1 MKFCTNLHI
10 FYERNYLFAKIKY
23 DQYRLEN
30 IMKEIIIIV
39 LASLI
44 LVAVI
49 VGIILLVINSKK
61 KPEPVEAPQLDLKEI
76 GALSQQLTSLTNELK
91 TNIKLSVSE
100 EMNKVLEQGN
110 KSNETNNEKLER
122 FQRNITESLATRFDA
137 LNKQID
143 DKLIEINKKVDEKL
157 QEGFKAT
164 GETMAQVRERL
175 QAIDDAQKNIENLSK
190 DVVSLRSVLEGNQ
203 SRGQYG
209 EYQLSMV
216 LHNVFGDTMG
226 CYEEQY
232 TMKKVKDGDD
242 VRADAV
248 VFMPEPNKMIC
259 IDSKFPFQDYQRIFD
274 TDNAEEKERLTKEFG
289 NAVKKHI
296 TVIKDKYIVEG
307 KTAPE
312 ALMFIPNDGVF
323 AFIHHNLEDVVDYAR
338 SKKVILTSPSTL
350 PAILVTINMVRI
362 EVERSKNA
370 EEINKHLHKLAKDF
384 EMFGREWESFS
395 SSLEKTTK
403 RREEL
408 DHRVGRLT
416 NKFQS
421 ISTNNG
427 LDDEPIQIEET
438 NNED

>member
-1 MKFCTNLHI
+1 MSNIDWRF
-10 FYERNYLFAKIKY
+10 FM
-23 DQYRLEN
+23 EN
-30 IMKEIIIIV
+30 IIIIV

-49 VGIILLVINSKK
+49 VGIILIVRNAK
-61 KPEPVEAPQLDLKEI
+61 KPNEPAQLDLKEI
-76 GALSQQLTSLTNELK
+76 GALQQQLTSLTDQLK
-91 TNIKLSVSE
+91 VNIKLSVSE
-100 EMNKVLEQGN
+100 EMNKVLEQSN
-110 KSNETNNEKLER
+110 KSNELNNEKLER
-122 FQRNITESLATRFDA
+122 FQKNITESLATRFDA

-157 QEGFKAT
+157 AEGFKTT

-175 QAIDDAQKNIENLSK
+175 QAIDDAQKNIEALSK
-190 DVVSLRSVLEGNQ
+190 DVVSLRGVLEGNQ

-274 TDNAEEKERLTKEFG
+274 TDDAEEKERLTKEFG

-323 AFIHHNLEDVVDYAR
+323 AFVHHNLEDVVDYAR
-338 SKKVILTSPSTL
+338 KQKVILTSPSTL

-384 EMFGREWESFS
+384 EMFGREWDKFS
-395 SSLEKTTK
+395 NALEQTGK

-408 DHRVGRLT
+408 DHRVGRIT
-416 NKFQS
+416 TKFQA
-421 ISTNNG
+421 ISTNSD
-427 LDDEPIQIEET
+427 LDEEVKQIEGDNRE
-438 NNED
+438 

>member
-1 MKFCTNLHI
+1 M
-10 FYERNYLFAKIKY
+10 
-23 DQYRLEN
+23 EN
-30 IMKEIIIIV
+30 IIIIV

-44 LVAVI
+44 LIAVI
-49 VGIILLVINSKK
+49 IGVVLIVRNAK
-61 KPEPVEAPQLDLKEI
+61 KPNEPAQLDLKEI
-76 GALSQQLTSLTNELK
+76 GALQQQLTSLTDQLK
-91 TNIKLSVSE
+91 VNIKLSVSE
-100 EMNKVLEQGN
+100 EMNKVLEQSN
-110 KSNETNNEKLER
+110 KSNELNNEKLER
-122 FQRNITESLATRFDA
+122 FQKNITESLATRFDA

-157 QEGFKAT
+157 AEGFKTT

-175 QAIDDAQKNIENLSK
+175 QAIDDAQKNIEALSK
-190 DVVSLRSVLEGNQ
+190 DVVSLRGVLEGNQ

-274 TDNAEEKERLTKEFG
+274 TDDAEEKERLTKEFG

-296 TVIKDKYIVEG
+296 TTIKDKYIVEG

-323 AFIHHNLEDVVDYAR
+323 AFVHHNLEDVVEYAR
-338 SKKVILTSPSTL
+338 KQKVILTSPSTL
-350 PAILVTINMVRI
+350 PAILVTINMLRI

-370 EEINKHLHKLAKDF
+370 EEINKHLHRLAKDF
-384 EMFGREWESFS
+384 EMFGREWDKFS
-395 SSLEKTTK
+395 NALEQTSK

-408 DHRVGRLT
+408 DHRVGKLT

-421 ISTNNG
+421 ISTNSG
-427 LDDEPIQIEET
+427 LEDEPKQIDDT
-438 NNED
+438 DNQ

>member
-1 MKFCTNLHI
+1 MLDVV
-10 FYERNYLFAKIKY
+10 LV
-23 DQYRLEN
+23 
-30 IMKEIIIIV
+30 IIS
-39 LASLI
+39 SLV

-49 VGIILLVINSKK
+49 VAIVLLIRKSNNK
-61 KPEPVEAPQLDLKEI
+61 VEMPQLDLKEI
-76 GALSQQLTSLTNELK
+76 GALQQQLNNLTEQMK
-91 TNIKLSVSE
+91 MNIKLSVSE
-100 EMNKVLEQGN
+100 EMNKLLEQSG
-110 KSNETNNEKLER
+110 KSSETNNEKLER
-122 FQRNITESLATRFDA
+122 FQKNITESLNNRFDA
-137 LNKQID
+137 LNKQIS
-143 DKLIEINKKVDEKL
+143 DKLFEINKKVDEKL
-157 QEGFKAT
+157 AEGFKGT
-164 GETMAQVRERL
+164 SETMAQVRERL
-175 QAIDDAQKNIENLSK
+175 HAIDDAQKNIEALSK
-190 DVVSLRSVLEGNQ
+190 DVVSLRGVLEGNQ

-216 LHNVFGDTMG
+216 LHNVFGDTTG
-226 CYEEQY
+226 CYQEQY

-274 TDNAEEKERLTKEFG
+274 TDDPEEKERLTKEFG

-323 AFIHHNLEDVVDYAR
+323 AFVHHNLEEVVEYAR

-370 EEINKHLHKLAKDF
+370 DEINKHLQRLAKDF
-384 EMFGREWESFS
+384 EMFGREWDKFS
-395 SSLEKTTK
+395 NALEQTGK

-408 DHRVGRLT
+408 DHRVGRIT
-416 NKFQS
+416 GKFQA
-421 ISTNNG
+421 INTNNG
-427 LDDEPIQIEET
+427 LENEPQQIVGDSSEEL
-438 NNED
+438 

>member
-1 MKFCTNLHI
+1 MEI
-10 FYERNYLFAKIKY
+10 AA
-23 DQYRLEN
+23 
-30 IMKEIIIIV
+30 IIISSLALIAIV
-39 LASLI
+39 
-44 LVAVI
+44 VA
-49 VGIILLVINSKK
+49 IILIIR
-61 KPEPVEAPQLDLKEI
+61 KPNNASAAQVDLKEI
-76 GALSQQLTSLTNELK
+76 GMLQQQLNSLTDQLK

-100 EMNKVLEQGN
+100 EITKVMEQTQ
-110 KSNETNNEKLER
+110 KSNELNNEKLER
-122 FQRNITESLATRFDA
+122 FQAGITESLNKRFDA

-157 QEGFKAT
+157 AEGFKST

-175 QAIDDAQKNIENLSK
+175 QAIDAAQKNIEKLSS
-190 DVVSLRSVLEGNQ
+190 DVVSLKSVLEGNQ
-203 SRGQYG
+203 TRGQYG

-216 LHNVFGDTMG
+216 LHSVFGDTTG
-226 CYEEQY
+226 CYQEQF

-259 IDSKFPFQDYQRIFD
+259 IDSKFPFQDYQRIFETD
-274 TDNAEEKERLTKEFG
+274 TQEEKDRLTKEFG

-323 AFIHHNLEDVVDYAR
+323 AFIHHNLEEVVEYAR

-370 EEINKHLHKLAKDF
+370 EEINRHLQRLAKDF
-384 EMFGREWESFS
+384 EMFGREWDKFS
-395 SSLEKTTK
+395 NALEQTGK

-408 DHRVGRLT
+408 DHRVGRIT
-416 NKFQS
+416 NKFQAINTS
-421 ISTNNG
+421 NN
-427 LDDEPIQIEET
+427 LSDDLKEIEGDSSEQL
-438 NNED
+438 

>member
-1 MKFCTNLHI
+1 MSNIDWRF
-10 FYERNYLFAKIKY
+10 FM
-23 DQYRLEN
+23 EN
-30 IMKEIIIIV
+30 IIIIV

-49 VGIILLVINSKK
+49 VGIVLIVRNAK
-61 KPEPVEAPQLDLKEI
+61 KPNEPAQLDLKEI
-76 GALSQQLTSLTNELK
+76 GALQQQLTSLTDQLK
-91 TNIKLSVSE
+91 VNIKLSVSE
-100 EMNKVLEQGN
+100 EMNKVLEQSN
-110 KSNETNNEKLER
+110 KSNELNNEKLER
-122 FQRNITESLATRFDA
+122 FQKNITESLATRFDA

-157 QEGFKAT
+157 AEGFKTT

-175 QAIDDAQKNIENLSK
+175 QAIDDAQKNIEALSK
-190 DVVSLRSVLEGNQ
+190 DVVSLRGVLEGNQ

-274 TDNAEEKERLTKEFG
+274 TDDAEEKERLTKEFG

-323 AFIHHNLEDVVDYAR
+323 AFVHHNLEDVVDYAR
-338 SKKVILTSPSTL
+338 KQKVILTSPSTL

-370 EEINKHLHKLAKDF
+370 EEINKHLHRLAKDF
-384 EMFGREWESFS
+384 EMFGREWDKFS
-395 SSLEKTTK
+395 NALEQTSK

-408 DHRVGRLT
+408 DHRVGKLT

-421 ISTNNG
+421 ISTNSG
-427 LDDEPIQIEET
+427 LEDEPKQIDDT
-438 NNED
+438 DNQ

>member
-1 MKFCTNLHI
+1 MEYVAIVISSLALI
-10 FYERNYLFAKIKY
+10 A
-23 DQYRLEN
+23 
-30 IMKEIIIIV
+30 IIIAIV
-39 LASLI
+39 L
-44 LVAVI
+44 I
-49 VGIILLVINSKK
+49 VKNNNKK
-61 KPEPVEAPQLDLKEI
+61 VEAPQLDLKEI
-76 GALSQQLTSLTNELK
+76 GALQQQLNSLNEQLK
-91 TNIKLSVSE
+91 TNIELAVSKE
-100 EMNKVLEQGN
+100 INKVLEQAG
-110 KSNETNNEKLER
+110 KSNELNNEKLER
-122 FQRNITESLATRFDA
+122 FQKNITESLNTRFDA

-157 QEGFKAT
+157 AEGFKNT

-175 QAIDDAQKNIENLSK
+175 QAIDAAQKNIEELSK

-216 LHNVFGDTMG
+216 LHNVFGDTTG
-226 CYEEQY
+226 CYQEQY

-259 IDSKFPFQDYQRIFD
+259 IDSKFPFQDYQRIFE
-274 TDNAEEKERLTKEFG
+274 TDVPEEKERLTREFG

-323 AFIHHNLEDVVDYAR
+323 AFIHQNLEDVIEYAR
-338 SKKVILTSPSTL
+338 TKKVILTSPSTL

-370 EEINKHLHKLAKDF
+370 DEINKHLQRLAKDF
-384 EMFGREWESFS
+384 EMFGREWDKFS
-395 SSLEKTTK
+395 NALEQTGK

-408 DHRVGRLT
+408 DHRVGRIT
-416 NKFQS
+416 NKFQA
-421 ISTNNG
+421 INTNNN
-427 LDDEPIQIEET
+427 LEDELKQLGDSSEEL
-438 NNED
+438 

>member
-1 MKFCTNLHI
+1 MEIAAIIISSLALIAIIVVIVLIVRKPTNSQTSQI
-10 FYERNYLFAKIKY
+10 
-23 DQYRLEN
+23 D
-30 IMKEIIIIV
+30 MKEIGM
-39 LASLI
+39 L
-44 LVAVI
+44 
-49 VGIILLVINSKK
+49 
-61 KPEPVEAPQLDLKEI
+61 Q
-76 GALSQQLTSLTNELK
+76 QQLNSLTDQLK

-100 EMNKVLEQGN
+100 EITKVMEQSQ
-110 KSNETNNEKLER
+110 KSNELNNEKLER
-122 FQRNITESLATRFDA
+122 FQAGITESLNKRFDA

-157 QEGFKAT
+157 AEGFKST
-164 GETMAQVRERL
+164 GETMTQVRERL
-175 QAIDDAQKNIENLSK
+175 QAIDAAQKNIEKLSS
-190 DVVSLRSVLEGNQ
+190 DVVSLKSVLEGNQ
-203 SRGQYG
+203 TRGQYG

-216 LHNVFGDTMG
+216 LHSVFGDTTG
-226 CYEEQY
+226 CYQEQF

-259 IDSKFPFQDYQRIFD
+259 IDSKFPFQDYQRIFE
-274 TDNAEEKERLTKEFG
+274 TDIQEEKDRLTKEFG

-307 KTAPE
+307 KTASE

-323 AFIHHNLEDVVDYAR
+323 AFIHHNLEEVVEYAR

-370 EEINKHLHKLAKDF
+370 EEINRHLQRLAKDF
-384 EMFGREWESFS
+384 EMFGREWDKFS
-395 SSLEKTTK
+395 NALEQTGK

-408 DHRVGRLT
+408 DHRVGRIT
-416 NKFQS
+416 NKFQAINTS
-421 ISTNNG
+421 NN
-427 LDDEPIQIEET
+427 LTDDLKEIEGDNSEQL
-438 NNED
+438 

>member
-1 MKFCTNLHI
+1 MEI
-10 FYERNYLFAKIKY
+10 AA
-23 DQYRLEN
+23 
-30 IMKEIIIIV
+30 IIISSLALLAIIVAIV
-39 LASLI
+39 L
-44 LVAVI
+44 I
-49 VGIILLVINSKK
+49 VR
-61 KPEPVEAPQLDLKEI
+61 KPNNTQTSQVDLKEI
-76 GALSQQLTSLTNELK
+76 GMLQQQLNSLTDQLK

-100 EMNKVLEQGN
+100 EITRVMEQTQ
-110 KSNETNNEKLER
+110 KSNELNNEKLER
-122 FQRNITESLATRFDA
+122 FQAGITESLNKRFDA

-157 QEGFKAT
+157 AEGFKST

-175 QAIDDAQKNIENLSK
+175 QAIDAAQKNIEKLSS
-190 DVVSLRSVLEGNQ
+190 DVVSLKSVLEGNQ

-216 LHNVFGDTMG
+216 LHSVFGDTTG
-226 CYEEQY
+226 CYQEQF

-259 IDSKFPFQDYQRIFD
+259 IDSKFPFQDYQRIFE
-274 TDNAEEKERLTKEFG
+274 TDIQEEKDRLTKEFG

-323 AFIHHNLEDVVDYAR
+323 AFIHHNLEDVVEYAR

-370 EEINKHLHKLAKDF
+370 EEINRHLQRLAKDF
-384 EMFGREWESFS
+384 EMFGREWDKFS
-395 SSLEKTTK
+395 NALEQTGK

-408 DHRVGRLT
+408 DHRVGRIT
-416 NKFQS
+416 NKFQAINTS
-421 ISTNNG
+421 NN
-427 LDDEPIQIEET
+427 LSDDLKQIEGDNSEQL
-438 NNED
+438 

>member
-1 MKFCTNLHI
+1 M
-10 FYERNYLFAKIKY
+10 E
-23 DQYRLEN
+23 
-30 IMKEIIIIV
+30 EIIIIV

-49 VGIILLVINSKK
+49 IGIILLVINSKK
-61 KPEPVEAPQLDLKEI
+61 KAEPAPVPQLDLKEI
-76 GALSQQLTSLTNELK
+76 GALSQQLTALTDQLK
-91 TNIKLSVSE
+91 TNIKLAVTE

-175 QAIDDAQKNIENLSK
+175 QAIDDAQKNIEALSK
-190 DVVSLRSVLEGNQ
+190 DVVSLRGVLEGNQ

-216 LHNVFGDTMG
+216 LHNVFGDTTG
-226 CYEEQY
+226 CYQEQF

-274 TDNAEEKERLTKEFG
+274 TDNPEEKERLTKEFD

-323 AFIHHNLEDVVDYAR
+323 AFIHHNLEDVVEYAR

-370 EEINKHLHKLAKDF
+370 EEINKHLHRLAKDF
-384 EMFGREWESFS
+384 EMFGREWETFS
-395 SSLEKTTK
+395 NALERTSKQ
-403 RREEL
+403 RETL
-408 DHRVGRLT
+408 DHRVGKLT

-421 ISTNNG
+421 ISTNNN
-427 LDDEPIQIEET
+427 LDDEPKQIDEINIEE
-438 NNED
+438 

>member
-1 MKFCTNLHI
+1 MEI
-10 FYERNYLFAKIKY
+10 AA
-23 DQYRLEN
+23 
-30 IMKEIIIIV
+30 IIISS
-39 LASLI
+39 LA
-44 LVAVI
+44 LVAII
-49 VGIILLVINSKK
+49 VAIILIVRNSNKK
-61 KPEPVEAPQLDLKEI
+61 VEAPQIDLKEI
-76 GALSQQLTSLTNELK
+76 GMLQQQLNSLTDQLK

-100 EMNKVLEQGN
+100 EMNKVLEQNG
-110 KSNETNNEKLER
+110 KSSEVNNEKLER
-122 FQRNITESLATRFDA
+122 FQKNITESLATRFDA

-143 DKLIEINKKVDEKL
+143 TKLIEINKKVDEKL
-157 QEGFKAT
+157 AEGFKTT

-175 QAIDDAQKNIENLSK
+175 QAIDAAQKNIEELSK
-190 DVVSLRSVLEGNQ
+190 DVVSLRGVLEGNQ

-216 LHNVFGDTMG
+216 LHNVFGDTTG
-226 CYEEQY
+226 CYQEQY

-259 IDSKFPFQDYQRIFD
+259 VDSKFPFQDYQRIFE
-274 TDNAEEKERLTKEFG
+274 TDVPEEKERLTKEFG
-289 NAVKKHI
+289 AAVKKHI
-296 TVIKDKYIVEG
+296 TAIKDKYIVEG

-323 AFIHHNLEDVVDYAR
+323 AFIHQNLEDVVEYAR

-370 EEINKHLHKLAKDF
+370 EEINKHLQRLAKDF
-384 EMFGREWESFS
+384 EMFGREWDKFS
-395 SSLEKTTK
+395 NALEQTGR

-408 DHRVGRLT
+408 DHRVGRMT
-416 NKFQS
+416 TKFQA
-421 ISTNNG
+421 ISNNND
-427 LDDEPIQIEET
+427 LVEDIKRIEED
-438 NNED
+438 NGE

>member
-1 MKFCTNLHI
+1 M
-10 FYERNYLFAKIKY
+10 
-23 DQYRLEN
+23 
-30 IMKEIIIIV
+30 EIVTLIIASLALIAVIIAIV
-39 LASLI
+39 L
-44 LVAVI
+44 I
-49 VGIILLVINSKK
+49 VRNANKK
-61 KPEPVEAPQLDLKEI
+61 TEAPQLDLKEI
-76 GALSQQLTSLTNELK
+76 GALQQQLSSLTEQLK
-91 TNIKLSVSE
+91 VNIKLSVSE
-100 EMNKVLEQGN
+100 EMNKVLEQSGKN
-110 KSNETNNEKLER
+110 SEVNNEKLER
-122 FQRNITESLATRFDA
+122 FQKNITESLATRFDA

-157 QEGFKAT
+157 AEGFKNT

-175 QAIDDAQKNIENLSK
+175 QAIDAAQKNIEELSK

-216 LHNVFGDTMG
+216 LHNVFGDTTG
-226 CYEEQY
+226 CYQEQY

-259 IDSKFPFQDYQRIFD
+259 IDSKFPFQDYQRIFE
-274 TDNAEEKERLTKEFG
+274 TDVAEEKERLTKEFG

-323 AFIHHNLEDVVDYAR
+323 AFVHQNLEDVIEYAR

-370 EEINKHLHKLAKDF
+370 DEINKHLQRLAKDF
-384 EMFGREWESFS
+384 EMFGREWDSFS
-395 SSLEKTTK
+395 NALERTS
-403 RREEL
+403 RQRETL
-408 DHRVGRLT
+408 DHRVGKIT
-416 NKFQS
+416 NKFQA
-421 ISTNNG
+421 INTNNN
-427 LDDEPIQIEET
+427 LDDELKQISGDNSEEL
-438 NNED
+438 

>member
-1 MKFCTNLHI
+1 MEI
-10 FYERNYLFAKIKY
+10 AA
-23 DQYRLEN
+23 
-30 IMKEIIIIV
+30 IIISSLALLAIIVAIV
-39 LASLI
+39 L
-44 LVAVI
+44 I
-49 VGIILLVINSKK
+49 VR
-61 KPEPVEAPQLDLKEI
+61 KPNNTQTSQVDLKEI
-76 GALSQQLTSLTNELK
+76 GMLQQQLNSLTDQLK

-100 EMNKVLEQGN
+100 EITKVMEQTQ
-110 KSNETNNEKLER
+110 KSNELNNEKLER
-122 FQRNITESLATRFDA
+122 FQAGITESLNKRFDA

-157 QEGFKAT
+157 AEGFKST

-175 QAIDDAQKNIENLSK
+175 QAIDAAQKNIEKLSS
-190 DVVSLRSVLEGNQ
+190 DVVSLKSVLEGNQ

-216 LHNVFGDTMG
+216 LHSVFGDTTG
-226 CYEEQY
+226 CYQEQF

-259 IDSKFPFQDYQRIFD
+259 IDSKFPFQDYQRIFE
-274 TDNAEEKERLTKEFG
+274 TDIQEEKDRLTKEFG

-323 AFIHHNLEDVVDYAR
+323 AFIHHNLEDVVEYAR

-370 EEINKHLHKLAKDF
+370 EEINRHLQRLAKDF
-384 EMFGREWESFS
+384 EMFGREWDKFS
-395 SSLEKTTK
+395 NALEQTGK

-408 DHRVGRLT
+408 DHRVGRIT
-416 NKFQS
+416 NKFQAINTS
-421 ISTNNG
+421 NN
-427 LDDEPIQIEET
+427 LSDDLKQIEGDNSEQL
-438 NNED
+438 

>member
-1 MKFCTNLHI
+1 MWFNKSGGLKT
-10 FYERNYLFAKIKY
+10 
-23 DQYRLEN
+23 
-30 IMKEIIIIV
+30 MEIIAIVISSLALIAIIV
-39 LASLI
+39 A
-44 LVAVI
+44 
-49 VGIILLVINSKK
+49 IILIIKNSNKK
-61 KPEPVEAPQLDLKEI
+61 GEAPQVDLKEI
-76 GALSQQLTSLTNELK
+76 GMLQQQLNSLTDQLK

-100 EMNKVLEQGN
+100 EINKVLEQTT
-110 KSNETNNEKLER
+110 KSNELNNEKLER
-122 FQRNITESLATRFDA
+122 FQNGITESLNKRFDA

-157 QEGFKAT
+157 AEGFKTT

-175 QAIDDAQKNIENLSK
+175 QAIDAAQKNIEELSK
-190 DVVSLRSVLEGNQ
+190 DVVSLRGVLEGNQ
-203 SRGQYG
+203 TRGQYR

-216 LHNVFGDTMG
+216 LHNVFGDTTG
-226 CYEEQY
+226 CYQEQY

-259 IDSKFPFQDYQRIFD
+259 IDSKFPFQDYQRIFE
-274 TDNAEEKERLTKEFG
+274 TDAQEEKERLTKEFG

-323 AFIHHNLEDVVDYAR
+323 AFIHQNLDDVIEYAR

-370 EEINKHLHKLAKDF
+370 EEINRHLQRLAKDF
-384 EMFGREWESFS
+384 EMFGREWDKFS
-395 SSLEKTTK
+395 NALEQTGK

-408 DHRVGRLT
+408 DHRVGRIT
-416 NKFQS
+416 TKFQA
-421 ISTNNG
+421 INTNNG
-427 LDDEPIQIEET
+427 LEEEVKQLEGD
-438 NNED
+438 NRE

>member
-1 MKFCTNLHI
+1 MEYVTIVISSLALI
-10 FYERNYLFAKIKY
+10 A
-23 DQYRLEN
+23 
-30 IMKEIIIIV
+30 IIIAIV
-39 LASLI
+39 L
-44 LVAVI
+44 I
-49 VGIILLVINSKK
+49 VLNSKK
-61 KPEPVEAPQLDLKEI
+61 KVEAPQLDLKEI
-76 GALSQQLTSLTNELK
+76 GALQQQLNSLNEQLK
-91 TNIKLSVSE
+91 VNIELAVSKE
-100 EMNKVLEQGN
+100 INKVLEQTG
-110 KSNETNNEKLER
+110 KSNELNNEKLER
-122 FQRNITESLATRFDA
+122 FQKNITESLNTRFDA

-157 QEGFKAT
+157 AEGFKNT

-175 QAIDDAQKNIENLSK
+175 QAIDAAQKNIEELSK

-216 LHNVFGDTMG
+216 LHNVFGDTTG
-226 CYEEQY
+226 CYQEQY

-259 IDSKFPFQDYQRIFD
+259 IDSKFPFQDYQRIFE
-274 TDNAEEKERLTKEFG
+274 TEVAEEKERLTREFG

-323 AFIHHNLEDVVDYAR
+323 AFIHQNLEDVIEYAR

-370 EEINKHLHKLAKDF
+370 DEINKHLQRLAKDF
-384 EMFGREWESFS
+384 EMFGREWDKFS
-395 SSLEKTTK
+395 NALEQTGK

-408 DHRVGRLT
+408 DHRVGRIT
-416 NKFQS
+416 NKFQA
-421 ISTNNG
+421 INTNNN
-427 LDDEPIQIEET
+427 LEDELKQLGDSSEEL
-438 NNED
+438 

>member
-1 MKFCTNLHI
+1 MEYVAIVISSLALI
-10 FYERNYLFAKIKY
+10 A
-23 DQYRLEN
+23 
-30 IMKEIIIIV
+30 IIV
-39 LASLI
+39 AIVLI
-44 LVAVI
+44 VR
-49 VGIILLVINSKK
+49 NNNKK
-61 KPEPVEAPQLDLKEI
+61 VEAPQLDLKEI
-76 GALSQQLTSLTNELK
+76 GALQQQLNSLNDQLK
-91 TNIKLSVSE
+91 TNIELAVSKE
-100 EMNKVLEQGN
+100 INKVLEQTG
-110 KSNETNNEKLER
+110 KSNELNNEKLER
-122 FQRNITESLATRFDA
+122 FQKNITESLNTRFDA

-157 QEGFKAT
+157 AEGFKNT

-175 QAIDDAQKNIENLSK
+175 QAIDAAQKNIEELSK

-216 LHNVFGDTMG
+216 LHNVFGDTTG
-226 CYEEQY
+226 CYQEQY

-259 IDSKFPFQDYQRIFD
+259 IDSKFPFQDYQRIFE
-274 TDNAEEKERLTKEFG
+274 TEVPEEKERLTREFG

-323 AFIHHNLEDVVDYAR
+323 AFIHQNLEDVIEYAR
-338 SKKVILTSPSTL
+338 SKKVVLTSPSTL

-370 EEINKHLHKLAKDF
+370 DEINKHLQRLAKDF
-384 EMFGREWESFS
+384 EMFGREWDKFS
-395 SSLEKTTK
+395 NALEQTGK

-408 DHRVGRLT
+408 DHRVGRIT
-416 NKFQS
+416 GKFQA
-421 ISTNNG
+421 INTNNN
-427 LDDEPIQIEET
+427 LEDELKQLGDSSEEL
-438 NNED
+438 

>member
-1 MKFCTNLHI
+1 ML
-10 FYERNYLFAKIKY
+10 
-23 DQYRLEN
+23 D
-30 IMKEIIIIV
+30 V
-39 LASLI
+39 
-44 LVAVI
+44 V
-49 VGIILLVINSKK
+49 LVIISSLVLIAVVVAIIFLVRKSNNK
-61 KPEPVEAPQLDLKEI
+61 VEMPQLDLKEI
-76 GALSQQLTSLTNELK
+76 GALQQQLTMLTEQMK

-100 EMNKVLEQGN
+100 EMNKILEQSGKN
-110 KSNETNNEKLER
+110 SEANNEKLER
-122 FQRNITESLATRFDA
+122 FQKNITESLANRFDA
-137 LNKQID
+137 LNKQIN

-157 QEGFKAT
+157 AEGFKGT
-164 GETMAQVRERL
+164 SETMAQVRERL
-175 QAIDDAQKNIENLSK
+175 QAIDTAQKNIEKLSG
-190 DVVSLRSVLEGNQ
+190 DVVSLRTVLEGNQ

-216 LHNVFGDTMG
+216 LHNVFGDTTG
-226 CYEEQY
+226 CYQEQY

-274 TDNAEEKERLTKEFG
+274 TDNQEEKDRLTKEFG

-323 AFIHHNLEDVVDYAR
+323 AFVHQNLEEVVEYAR

-370 EEINKHLHKLAKDF
+370 DEINKHLQRLAKDF
-384 EMFGREWESFS
+384 EMFGREWDSFS
-395 SSLEKTTK
+395 TALERTSKQ
-403 RREEL
+403 RENL
-408 DHRVGRLT
+408 DHRVGKIT
-416 NKFQS
+416 GKFQA
-421 ISTNNG
+421 INTNNG
-427 LDDEPIQIEET
+427 LDDEPKQIAGDSSEEL
-438 NNED
+438 

>member
-1 MKFCTNLHI
+1 M
-10 FYERNYLFAKIKY
+10 EVYLMEYVAIVISS
-23 DQYRLEN
+23 LAL
-30 IMKEIIIIV
+30 IAIIIAIV
-39 LASLI
+39 L
-44 LVAVI
+44 I
-49 VGIILLVINSKK
+49 VRNSNKK
-61 KPEPVEAPQLDLKEI
+61 VEAPQVDLKEI
-76 GALSQQLTSLTNELK
+76 GALQQQLNSLNEQLK
-91 TNIKLSVSE
+91 TNIELAVSKE
-100 EMNKVLEQGN
+100 INKVLEQTG
-110 KSNETNNEKLER
+110 KSNELNNEKLER
-122 FQRNITESLATRFDA
+122 FQKNITESLNTRFDA

-157 QEGFKAT
+157 AEGFKNT

-175 QAIDDAQKNIENLSK
+175 QAIDAAQKNIEELSK

-216 LHNVFGDTMG
+216 LHNVFGDTTG
-226 CYEEQY
+226 CYQEQY

-259 IDSKFPFQDYQRIFD
+259 IDSKFPFQDYQRIFE
-274 TDNAEEKERLTKEFG
+274 TDVPEEKERLTRDFG

-323 AFIHHNLEDVVDYAR
+323 AFIHQNLEDVIEYAR
-338 SKKVILTSPSTL
+338 TKKVILTSPSTL

-370 EEINKHLHKLAKDF
+370 DEINKHLQRLAKDF
-384 EMFGREWESFS
+384 EMFGREWDKFS
-395 SSLEKTTK
+395 NALEQTGK

-408 DHRVGRLT
+408 DHRVGRIT
-416 NKFQS
+416 NKFQA
-421 ISTNNG
+421 INTNNN
-427 LDDEPIQIEET
+427 LEDELKQLGDGSEEL
-438 NNED
+438 

>member
-1 MKFCTNLHI
+1 M
-10 FYERNYLFAKIKY
+10 
-23 DQYRLEN
+23 EN
-30 IMKEIIIIV
+30 IIIIV

-44 LVAVI
+44 LIAVI
-49 VGIILLVINSKK
+49 IGVVLIVRNAK
-61 KPEPVEAPQLDLKEI
+61 KPNEPAQLDLKEI
-76 GALSQQLTSLTNELK
+76 GALQQQLTSLTDQLK
-91 TNIKLSVSE
+91 VNIKLSVSE
-100 EMNKVLEQGN
+100 EMNKVLEQSN
-110 KSNETNNEKLER
+110 KSNELNNEKLER
-122 FQRNITESLATRFDA
+122 IQKNITESLATRFDA

-157 QEGFKAT
+157 AEGFKTT

-175 QAIDDAQKNIENLSK
+175 QAIDDAQKNIEALSK
-190 DVVSLRSVLEGNQ
+190 DVVSLRGVLEGNQ

-274 TDNAEEKERLTKEFG
+274 TDDAEEKERLTKEFG

-296 TVIKDKYIVEG
+296 TTIKDKYIVEG

-323 AFIHHNLEDVVDYAR
+323 AFVHHNLEDVVEYAR
-338 SKKVILTSPSTL
+338 KQKVILTSPSTL

-370 EEINKHLHKLAKDF
+370 EEINKHLHRLAKDF
-384 EMFGREWESFS
+384 EMFGREWDKFS
-395 SSLEKTTK
+395 NALEQTSK

-408 DHRVGRLT
+408 DHRVGKLT

-421 ISTNNG
+421 ISTNSG
-427 LDDEPIQIEET
+427 LEDEPKQIDDT
-438 NNED
+438 DNQ

>member
-1 MKFCTNLHI
+1 M
-10 FYERNYLFAKIKY
+10 
-23 DQYRLEN
+23 EN
-30 IMKEIIIIV
+30 IIIIV

-44 LVAVI
+44 LAAVI
-49 VGIILLVINSKK
+49 VGIILLVISSKK
-61 KPEPVEAPQLDLKEI
+61 KNEPQQMPQLDLKEI
-76 GALSQQLTSLTNELK
+76 GALSQQLSSLTEQLK

-157 QEGFKAT
+157 QEGFKTT

-175 QAIDDAQKNIENLSK
+175 QAIDDAQKNIEALSK
-190 DVVSLRSVLEGNQ
+190 DVVSLRGVLEGNQ

-323 AFIHHNLEDVVDYAR
+323 AFVHHNLEDVVEYAR

-370 EEINKHLHKLAKDF
+370 EEINRHLHKLAKDF

-395 SSLEKTTK
+395 NALERTSKQ
-403 RREEL
+403 RETL
-408 DHRVGRLT
+408 DHRVGKLT

-427 LDDEPIQIEET
+427 LEDEPTLIEES
-438 NNED
+438 NDL

>member
-1 MKFCTNLHI
+1 MWFNKSGGLKT
-10 FYERNYLFAKIKY
+10 
-23 DQYRLEN
+23 
-30 IMKEIIIIV
+30 MEIIAIVISSLALIAIIV
-39 LASLI
+39 A
-44 LVAVI
+44 
-49 VGIILLVINSKK
+49 IILIIKNSNKK
-61 KPEPVEAPQLDLKEI
+61 GEAPQVDLKEI
-76 GALSQQLTSLTNELK
+76 GMLQQQLNSLTDQLK

-100 EMNKVLEQGN
+100 EINKVLEQTT
-110 KSNETNNEKLER
+110 KSNELNNEKLER
-122 FQRNITESLATRFDA
+122 FQNGITESLNKRFDA

-157 QEGFKAT
+157 AEGFKTT

-175 QAIDDAQKNIENLSK
+175 QAIDAAQKNIEELSK
-190 DVVSLRSVLEGNQ
+190 DVVSLRGVLEGNQ
-203 SRGQYG
+203 TRGQYG

-216 LHNVFGDTMG
+216 LHNVFGDTTG
-226 CYEEQY
+226 CYQEQY

-259 IDSKFPFQDYQRIFD
+259 IDSKFPFQDYQRIFE
-274 TDNAEEKERLTKEFG
+274 TDVQEEKEKLTKEFG

-323 AFIHHNLEDVVDYAR
+323 AFIHQNLDDVIEYAR

-370 EEINKHLHKLAKDF
+370 EEINRHLQRLAKDF
-384 EMFGREWESFS
+384 EMFGREWDKFS
-395 SSLEKTTK
+395 NALEQTGK

-408 DHRVGRLT
+408 DHRVGRIT
-416 NKFQS
+416 TKFQA
-421 ISTNNG
+421 INTNNG
-427 LDDEPIQIEET
+427 LEEEVKQLEGD
-438 NNED
+438 NRE

>member
-1 MKFCTNLHI
+1 MWFNKSGGLKT
-10 FYERNYLFAKIKY
+10 
-23 DQYRLEN
+23 
-30 IMKEIIIIV
+30 MEIIAIVISSLALIAIIV
-39 LASLI
+39 A
-44 LVAVI
+44 
-49 VGIILLVINSKK
+49 IILIIKNSNKK
-61 KPEPVEAPQLDLKEI
+61 GEAPQVDLKEI
-76 GALSQQLTSLTNELK
+76 GMLQQQLNSLTDQLK

-100 EMNKVLEQGN
+100 EINKVLEQTT
-110 KSNETNNEKLER
+110 KSNELNNEKLER
-122 FQRNITESLATRFDA
+122 FQNGITESLNKRFDA

-157 QEGFKAT
+157 AEGFKTT

-175 QAIDDAQKNIENLSK
+175 QAIDAAQKNIEGLSK

-216 LHNVFGDTMG
+216 LHSVFGDTTG
-226 CYEEQY
+226 CYQEQY

-259 IDSKFPFQDYQRIFD
+259 IDSKFPFQDYQRIFE
-274 TDNAEEKERLTKEFG
+274 TDVPEEKERLTKEFG

-323 AFIHHNLEDVVDYAR
+323 AFIHQNLDDVIEYAR

-370 EEINKHLHKLAKDF
+370 EEINRHLQRLAKDF
-384 EMFGREWESFS
+384 EMFGREWDKFS
-395 SSLEKTTK
+395 NALEQTGK

-408 DHRVGRLT
+408 DHRVGRIT
-416 NKFQS
+416 TKFQA
-421 ISTNNG
+421 INTNNG
-427 LDDEPIQIEET
+427 LDEEVKQIEGDNRE
-438 NNED
+438 

>member
-1 MKFCTNLHI
+1 MLDVV
-10 FYERNYLFAKIKY
+10 LV
-23 DQYRLEN
+23 
-30 IMKEIIIIV
+30 IISSLV
-39 LASLI
+39 LIAVV
-44 LVAVI
+44 VA
-49 VGIILLVINSKK
+49 IILLVRKSNNK
-61 KPEPVEAPQLDLKEI
+61 VEMPQLDLKEI
-76 GALSQQLTSLTNELK
+76 GALQQQLTMLTEQMK

-100 EMNKVLEQGN
+100 EMNKILEQSGKN
-110 KSNETNNEKLER
+110 SEANNEKLER
-122 FQRNITESLATRFDA
+122 FQKNITESLANRFDA
-137 LNKQID
+137 LNKQIN

-157 QEGFKAT
+157 AEGFKGT
-164 GETMAQVRERL
+164 SETMAQVRERL
-175 QAIDDAQKNIENLSK
+175 QAIDTAQKNIEKLSG
-190 DVVSLRSVLEGNQ
+190 DVVSLRTVLEGNQ

-216 LHNVFGDTMG
+216 LHNVFGDTTG
-226 CYEEQY
+226 CYQEQY
-232 TMKKVKDGDD
+232 TMKKVKDGVD

-274 TDNAEEKERLTKEFG
+274 TDNQEEKDRLTKEFG

-323 AFIHHNLEDVVDYAR
+323 AFVHQNLEEVIEYAR

-370 EEINKHLHKLAKDF
+370 DEINKHLQRLAKDF
-384 EMFGREWESFS
+384 EMFGREWDSFS
-395 SSLEKTTK
+395 TALERTSKQ
-403 RREEL
+403 RENL
-408 DHRVGRLT
+408 DHRVGKIT
-416 NKFQS
+416 GKFQA
-421 ISTNNG
+421 INTNNG
-427 LDDEPIQIEET
+427 LDDEPKQIAGDSSEKL
-438 NNED
+438 

>member
-1 MKFCTNLHI
+1 M
-10 FYERNYLFAKIKY
+10 
-23 DQYRLEN
+23 
-30 IMKEIIIIV
+30 EIITLVIASLALIAVIIAIV
-39 LASLI
+39 L
-44 LVAVI
+44 I
-49 VGIILLVINSKK
+49 VKNANKK
-61 KPEPVEAPQLDLKEI
+61 SEAPQLDLKEI
-76 GALSQQLTSLTNELK
+76 GALQQQLNSLTEQLK
-91 TNIKLSVSE
+91 TNIKLFVSE
-100 EMNKVLEQGN
+100 EMNKLLEQSGKN
-110 KSNETNNEKLER
+110 SETNNEKLER
-122 FQRNITESLATRFDA
+122 FQKNITESLATRFDA

-157 QEGFKAT
+157 AEGFKGTA
-164 GETMAQVRERL
+164 ETMAQVRERL
-175 QAIDDAQKNIENLSK
+175 QAIDTAQKNIEKLST

-216 LHNVFGDTMG
+216 LHNVFGDTKG
-226 CYEEQY
+226 CYQEQY

-259 IDSKFPFQDYQRIFD
+259 VDSKFPFQDYQRIFE
-274 TDNAEEKERLTKEFG
+274 TDNNEEKEKLTKEFG

-323 AFIHHNLEDVVDYAR
+323 AFIHQSLEEVIEYAR
-338 SKKVILTSPSTL
+338 AKKVILTSPSTL

-370 EEINKHLHKLAKDF
+370 DEINKHLQRLAKDF
-384 EMFGREWESFS
+384 EMFGREWDSFS
-395 SSLEKTTK
+395 NALERTT
-403 RREEL
+403 RQRESL
-408 DHRVGRLT
+408 DHRVGKIT
-416 NKFQS
+416 NKFQA
-421 ISTNNG
+421 INTNNNLG
-427 LDDEPIQIEET
+427 EEPKQIEGDSSE
-438 NNED
+438 EL

>member
-1 MKFCTNLHI
+1 MEYIAIVISSLALI
-10 FYERNYLFAKIKY
+10 A
-23 DQYRLEN
+23 
-30 IMKEIIIIV
+30 IIV
-39 LASLI
+39 AIVLI
-44 LVAVI
+44 I
-49 VGIILLVINSKK
+49 KNNNKK
-61 KPEPVEAPQLDLKEI
+61 VETPQLDLKEI
-76 GALSQQLTSLTNELK
+76 GALQQQLNSLNDQLK
-91 TNIKLSVSE
+91 TNIELAVSKE
-100 EMNKVLEQGN
+100 IAKVMEQTG
-110 KSNETNNEKLER
+110 KSNELNNEKLER
-122 FQRNITESLATRFDA
+122 FQKNITESLNTRFDA

-157 QEGFKAT
+157 AEGFKNT

-175 QAIDDAQKNIENLSK
+175 QAIDAAQKNIEELSK

-216 LHNVFGDTMG
+216 LHNVFGDTTG
-226 CYEEQY
+226 CYQEQY

-259 IDSKFPFQDYQRIFD
+259 IDSKFPFQDYQRIFE
-274 TDNAEEKERLTKEFG
+274 TEVAEEKERLTREFG

-323 AFIHHNLEDVVDYAR
+323 AFIHQNLEDVIEYAR

-370 EEINKHLHKLAKDF
+370 DEINRHLQRLAKDF
-384 EMFGREWESFS
+384 EMFGREWDKFS
-395 SSLEKTTK
+395 NALEQTGK

-408 DHRVGRLT
+408 DHRVGRIT
-416 NKFQS
+416 NKFQA
-421 ISTNNG
+421 INTNNN
-427 LDDEPIQIEET
+427 LEDELKQLGDSSEEL
-438 NNED
+438 

>member
-1 MKFCTNLHI
+1 MEI
-10 FYERNYLFAKIKY
+10 AA
-23 DQYRLEN
+23 
-30 IMKEIIIIV
+30 IIISSLALLAIIVAIV
-39 LASLI
+39 L
-44 LVAVI
+44 I
-49 VGIILLVINSKK
+49 VR
-61 KPEPVEAPQLDLKEI
+61 KPNNTQTSQVDLKEI
-76 GALSQQLTSLTNELK
+76 GMLQQQLNSLTDQLK

-100 EMNKVLEQGN
+100 EITKVMEQSQ
-110 KSNETNNEKLER
+110 KSNELNNEKLER
-122 FQRNITESLATRFDA
+122 FQAGITESLNKRFDA

-157 QEGFKAT
+157 AEGFKPT

-175 QAIDDAQKNIENLSK
+175 QAIDAAQKNIEKLSS
-190 DVVSLRSVLEGNQ
+190 DVVSLKSVLEGNQ

-216 LHNVFGDTMG
+216 LHSVFGDTTG
-226 CYEEQY
+226 CYQEQF

-259 IDSKFPFQDYQRIFD
+259 IDSKFPFQDYQRIFE
-274 TDNAEEKERLTKEFG
+274 TDIQEEKDRLTKEFG

-323 AFIHHNLEDVVDYAR
+323 AFIHHNLEDVVEYAR

-370 EEINKHLHKLAKDF
+370 EEINRHLQRLAKDF
-384 EMFGREWESFS
+384 EMFGREWDKFS
-395 SSLEKTTK
+395 NALEQTGK

-408 DHRVGRLT
+408 DHRVGRIT
-416 NKFQS
+416 NKFQAINTS
-421 ISTNNG
+421 NN
-427 LDDEPIQIEET
+427 LSDDLKQIEGDNSEQL
-438 NNED
+438 

>member
-1 MKFCTNLHI
+1 MP
-10 FYERNYLFAKIKY
+10 
-23 DQYRLEN
+23 D
-30 IMKEIIIIV
+30 IIIIV

-49 VGIILLVINSKK
+49 IGIILLVINSKK
-61 KPEPVEAPQLDLKEI
+61 KQEPAPAQQLDLKEI
-76 GALSQQLTSLTNELK
+76 GALSQQLSSLTDQLK
-91 TNIKLSVSE
+91 TNIKLTVSE

-122 FQRNITESLATRFDA
+122 FQRNITESLAARFDA

-190 DVVSLRSVLEGNQ
+190 DVISLRSVLEGNQ

-274 TDNAEEKERLTKEFG
+274 TDNPEEKERLTKEFG

-323 AFIHHNLEDVVDYAR
+323 AFVHHNLEDVVEYAR

-370 EEINKHLHKLAKDF
+370 EEINKHLHRLAKDF
-384 EMFGREWESFS
+384 EMFGREWDKFS
-395 SSLEKTTK
+395 NALEQTTK

-408 DHRVGRLT
+408 DHRVGKLT

-427 LDDEPIQIEET
+427 LEDEPKQIDEV
-438 NNED
+438 NNEE